1 MIPITPEAIAQAVR
15 TLDAG
20 GLVVMPTD
28 TVYGLAAAADDRPAL
43 TRLFAA
49 KGRPL
54 NKPVVLMLA
63 DRRAALRLVEFPAAA
78 QKLAEVFWP
87 GPLTLVLP
95 WQASFTISTVVT
107 AGQPTIGLRVPDHP
121 AALAI
126 LRAFGRPLA
135 VTSANPSGAQN
146 AVEAWEIEAELGH
159 RVDLVLDGGTAP
171 IGAPSTILEVTPS
184 GLKVL
189 RRGALAL
196 EDLAEVLGIQADQ
209 IAQAAAEETG

>member
-1 MIPITPEAIAQAVR
+1 MMPITPDAIAQAVR

-28 TVYGLAAAADDRPAL
+28 TVYGLAAAADDRSAL

-49 KGRPL
+49 KGRPQD
-54 NKPVVLMLA
+54 KPVVVMVA
-63 DRRAALRLVEFPAAA
+63 DCRAAMRLVEFPEAA
-78 QKLAEVFWP
+78 QKLAQAFWP

-95 WQASFTISTVVT
+95 WQASFTISTAVT

-146 AVEAWEIEAELGH
+146 AADALEIEAELGN
-159 RVDLVLDGGTAP
+159 RVDLVLDGGAAP
-171 IGAPSTILEVTPS
+171 IGAPSTILEVAAS
-184 GLKVL
+184 GLKLL
-189 RRGALAL
+189 RRGALGP
-196 EDLAEVLGIQADQ
+196 EDLAKALGIRASE
-209 IAQAAAEETG
+209 IAEPTAEEA

>member
-1 MIPITPEAIAQAVR
+1 MMPITPDAIAQAVR

-43 TRLFAA
+43 TKLFAA
-49 KGRPL
+49 KDRPQD
-54 NKPVVLMLA
+54 KPLVVMVA
-63 DRRAALRLVEFPAAA
+63 DGRAAMRLVEFPEAAR
-78 QKLAEVFWP
+78 KLAQAFWP

-95 WQASFTISTVVT
+95 WQASFTISSAVT
-107 AGQPTIGLRVPDHP
+107 AGRPTIGLRVPDHP

-146 AVEAWEIEAELGH
+146 AADALEIEAELGH
-159 RVDLVLDGGTAP
+159 RVDLVLDGGAAP
-171 IGAPSTILEVTPS
+171 IAATSTILEVTAS
-184 GLKVL
+184 GLKLL
-189 RRGALAL
+189 RRGALDPA
-196 EDLAEVLGIQADQ
+196 DLAGALGIRPSE
-209 IAQAAAEETG
+209 IARPAAEET

>member
-1 MIPITPEAIAQAVR
+1 MMPITPDAIAQAVR

-28 TVYGLAAAADDRPAL
+28 TVYGLAAAADDRSAL

-54 NKPVVLMLA
+54 DKPVVVMVA
-63 DRRAALRLVEFPAAA
+63 DCRAAMRLVEFPEAA
-78 QKLAEVFWP
+78 QKLAQAFWP

-95 WQASFTISTVVT
+95 WQPSFTISTAVT

-146 AVEAWEIEAELGH
+146 AADALEIEAELGH
-159 RVDLVLDGGTAP
+159 LVDLVLDGGAVP
-171 IGAPSTILEVTPS
+171 IGAPSTILEVAAS
-184 GLKVL
+184 GLKLL
-189 RRGALAL
+189 RRGILGP
-196 EDLAEVLGIQADQ
+196 EDLAKALGIRASE
-209 IAQAAAEETG
+209 IAQPTAEEG